1 MCLLQEVLSCMIEGL
16 INQDHKFIV
25 RYFRSNSVSKSKI
38 RTGIKTIAHNQSEGF
53 FFRAEFMAHYAMK

>member
-1 MCLLQEVLSCMIEGL
+1 M
-16 INQDHKFIV
+16 